1 MTTGRIIGGRY
12 RLKDRLGRG
21 SFGVVWRAEE
31 LLAGEP
37 VATVAV
43 KVFTAEV
50 DRREVALLAGISHP
64 AVLAYRAVVEDDGE
78 VCLVTELA
86 DGGDAAARLREWP
99 DGLPVEDVREIVRA
113 VAAGLGHLH
122 QQGWVHRDVK
132 PANILFVRGVPK
144 LGDVGTAR
152 LLTSTAR
159 ATSTASLAYA
169 APEMYS
175 GKFGPGVD
183 VYALACTVYE
193 LLTGRLPFDGSM
205 TEIMNKHLSADIA
218 FPADMPPAFVQMI
231 RQCTEKEPERRWTV
245 EQILHWVDE
254 EHRPAVAHE
263 STLETPPSTPQAAFT
278 PVAIEAAVTPPRVE
292 HVPPLAPSTPE
303 PAPATV
309 QAPMPRPPASSGET
323 SATPTPLDPALR
335 RHLVLHGERWGD
347 SEAWRSFMTA
357 ADPAARQHGLSE
369 RDLIRRAGQL
379 LPEVTAAQLTAQEL
393 TGRVGAWVVSLRGRR
408 WSAPDW
414 ADFLDQV
421 NVNDASDESALAKIR
436 DSYIERLYP
445 EGFGATRA
453 FPLGGGVQHLMVY
466 APLDKIFRPTTK
478 VMEAMGAQKATLTGV
493 WFSAQPITVREWSA
507 ITNQQAP
514 PGLKLDDTA
523 MAPAG
528 TANVVLTTLRARYQA
543 EDLRWPTMFEYDGI
557 KWQREQATQQA
568 AAAAAKAAQ
577 KANPLLANR
586 QRQQAAAQHPK
597 TLGGL
602 LAQTLGNV
610 AVGFLKDLNE
620 AWISDAGSAAP
631 KNKNLAMNLVSPVPR
646 IS

>member
-50 DRREVALLAGISHP
+50 DRREVLLLAGISHP

-86 DGGDAAARLREWP
+86 DGGDAAARLRAWP
-99 DGLPVEDVREIVRA
+99 DGLPIDEVRGIVRA
-113 VAAGLGHLH
+113 VAAALGHLH

-132 PANILFVRGVPK
+132 PANILFVRGSPK

-169 APEMYS
+169 APEVFS

-205 TEIMNKHLSADIA
+205 TELVHKHLNAEIA

-231 RQCTEKEPERRWTV
+231 RVCTEKEPERRWSV
-245 EQILHWVDE
+245 DQILRWVDE
-254 EHRPAVAHE
+254 DERPA
-263 STLETPPSTPQAAFT
+263 
-278 PVAIEAAVTPPRVE
+278 
-292 HVPPLAPSTPE
+292 
-303 PAPATV
+303 
-309 QAPMPRPPASSGET
+309 PPASTAHEAPQKARSEPSEQQR
-323 SATPTPLDPALR
+323 SAAPEPQHARPAPEPVLAVASAPTPTTAPSPTEAEASRTPRPTPMDPALR
-335 RHLVLHGERWGD
+335 RHLRLHGDRWGD
-347 SEAWRSFMTA
+347 SAVWRGFMA
-357 ADPAARQHGLSE
+357 AAEPTARQHGLSE

-379 LPEVTAAQLTAQEL
+379 LPEVAAARLSEQEL
-393 TGRVGAWVVSLRGRR
+393 VGRVGGWVVGLRGRQ

-421 NVNDASDESALAKIR
+421 NAPDESALATVR
-436 DSYIERLYP
+436 DALIARLYP
-445 EGFGATRA
+445 TSIGATRLLD
-453 FPLGGGVQHLMVY
+453 LGGGVHHLLVY
-466 APLDKIFRPTTK
+466 SPLDKLYRPTTK
-478 VMEAMGAQKATLTGV
+478 LMDAMGNQKSTLAGV
-493 WFSAQPITVREWSA
+493 WFSAQPITVRQWSA
-507 ITNQQAP
+507 ITGQQAP
-514 PGLKLDDTA
+514 PGLKQDSAA
-523 MAPAG
+523 MAPA
-528 TANVVLTTLRARYQA
+528 ALADAVLTRLTTRFPV
-543 EDLRWPTMFEYDGI
+543 EELRWPTMFEYDGV

-577 KANPLLANR
+577 QSNPLLAR
-586 QRQQAAAQHPK
+586 REQQRAAAQRPK

-602 LAQTLGNV
+602 VAQTFGKAALSMIKEV
-610 AVGFLKDLNE
+610 NE

-631 KNKNLAMNLVSPVPR
+631 KNKNLAMNLISPVPR
-646 IS
+646 IG